1 MATLDDIARE
11 CRVSASTVSR
21 VLNNEQGIAR
31 ATRDRIL
38 ACAARHDFVL
48 RRRRKQVTRAVVEL
62 LVAVPDSAQTA
73 HNPFYEIGE
82 LVNSIGDAF
91 DEVKKRIRIITYS
104 EADEALCDSALR
116 ASGVICAFGAIGA
129 RAREALREKGIPCVF
144 LNRTF
149 PDDNYVSCNHFNGM
163 LTLGDHLYARGCRAV
178 GYLGCESL
186 PMNRDRFR
194 GYCAAVFEHAGSLDG
209 MHALHLDSIEEVGRP
224 TAEYFTARGCDAVM
238 CFNDNFAIRLIGEL
252 ASLGVAVPGGMSV
265 TGFDDSPMR
274 RVFSPRITTISLS
287 TYEMGFFAARWLL
300 DNIHRRETRRLR
312 LEVDG
317 IFLDGETVRGGDA
330 KEAAR

>member
-1 MATLDDIARE
+1 
-11 CRVSASTVSR
+11 
-21 VLNNEQGIAR
+21 
-31 ATRDRIL
+31 
-38 ACAARHDFVL
+38 
-48 RRRRKQVTRAVVEL
+48 
-62 LVAVPDSAQTA
+62 
-73 HNPFYEIGE
+73 
-82 LVNSIGDAF
+82 
-91 DEVKKRIRIITYS
+91 
-104 EADEALCDSALR
+104 
-116 ASGVICAFGAIGA
+116 
-129 RAREALREKGIPCVF
+129 
-144 LNRTF
+144 
-149 PDDNYVSCNHFNGM
+149 
-163 LTLGDHLYARGCRAV
+163 
-178 GYLGCESL
+178 
-186 PMNRDRFR
+186 
-194 GYCAAVFEHAGSLDG
+194 
-209 MHALHLDSIEEVGRP
+209 
-224 TAEYFTARGCDAVM
+224 VM